1 MPWGAGASPPRAEFP
16 IQLVGRLPHQLCLLP
31 HQVCSLPIGGE
42 LSKREG
48 VLFHWWSFSS
58 KRNDR
63 LQLFYTDTHH
73 LTSPSMPNMNIKTI
87 TLLDICLKRC
97 FIKFSFHF
105 EGVLLA
111 VRGCTSMF
119 RGCSRTLKTPNSPPL
134 SLPHQFS
141 TDLEFSDFELV
152 KATLIYVIIPD
163 FKDSRHQNDRFSP
176 CSVNQYQFLPH
187 QLCQRSSTHDRHN
200 IWKWKGR

>member
-1 MPWGAGASPPRAEFP
+1 MTLQPAAQPYNGHTA
-16 IQLVGRLPHQLCLLP
+16 LRLHHCV
-31 HQVCSLPIGGE
+31 HSCIGGE

-58 KRNDR
+58 NRNDR

-134 SLPHQFS
+134 HSGISANDENIDFYLPILPAYPQPLERPCISLDTMMFDYPVS
-141 TDLEFSDFELV
+141 KVS
-152 KATLIYVIIPD
+152 
-163 FKDSRHQNDRFSP
+163 
-176 CSVNQYQFLPH
+176 C
-187 QLCQRSSTHDRHN
+187 
-200 IWKWKGR
+200 